1 MLHSIFKKQ
10 KTLYNISCARA
21 VAQTAS
27 PLSCL
32 CEHEQKLTVGVWK
45 LQEEK
50 NQWGKQR
57 VWKRGWVDL

>member
-50 NQWGKQR
+50 KSVR
-57 VWKRGWVDL
+57 ETKSVKKRLSGP